1 MNKFSQSGK
10 GLSGFFFGLI
20 LATVIIAGILFY
32 LNQTG
37 QNAFKSPFLSKQPA
51 ETEILKPKNQPEE
64 DVQPDP
70 TDHNVLTEPDGAKTM
85 ESTDGEK
92 TIDKQA
98 VADKVTEVAEQT
110 DEPEQEEPKERNIR
124 KEAGQSEEH
133 VREIREEVSKK
144 DAGTPKKQVVKP
156 SEKVEKKAVKVEKK
170 AVKEE
175 KKAGKS
181 KTEPKPT
188 PEQILNSGSIEKA
201 RSEAAREVQKL
212 KTSVKEEATNYL
224 QMGAY
229 ANRQSAEEQRAKLA
243 ILGISSK
250 VVGYQAGSK
259 MLYRVQS
266 NNMSADAV
274 KKMQAELKKHGVA
287 SLIRSIEG
295 K

>member
-20 LATVIIAGILFY
+20 LATVIIASILFY

-51 ETEILKPKNQPEE
+51 ETEILKPKNQPKE

-70 TDHNVLTEPDGAKTM
+70 TDHNVLTEPDGAKTL

-92 TIDKQA
+92 TIDKQD

-124 KEAGQSEEH
+124 KKAGQSEEH
-133 VREIREEVSKK
+133 VRGVREEVSKK
-144 DAGTPKKQVVKP
+144 DAGMPKKQAVKP
-156 SEKVEKKAVKVEKK
+156 SETVEKK

-175 KKAGKS
+175 KKAGKG

>member
-51 ETEILKPKNQPEE
+51 ETEILKPKNQPKE

-70 TDHNVLTEPDGAKTM
+70 TDHNVLTEPDGAKTL

-92 TIDKQA
+92 NIDKQD

-124 KEAGQSEEH
+124 KKAGQSEEH
-133 VREIREEVSKK
+133 VRGVREEVSKK
-144 DAGTPKKQVVKP
+144 DAGMPKKQAVKP
-156 SEKVEKKAVKVEKK
+156 SETVEKK

-175 KKAGKS
+175 KKAGKG

>member
-124 KEAGQSEEH
+124 KEAGQSEGH
-133 VREIREEVSKK
+133 VREVREEVSKK

-156 SEKVEKKAVKVEKK
+156 SEKVEKKAVK
-170 AVKEE
+170 EE
-175 KKAGKS
+175 KKTGKG

-259 MLYRVQS
+259 ILYRVQS
-266 NNMSADAV
+266 NNLSADAV

>member
-124 KEAGQSEEH
+124 KEAGQSEGH

-144 DAGTPKKQVVKP
+144 DAGTTKKQVVKP
-156 SEKVEKKAVKVEKK
+156 SEKVEKKAVK
-170 AVKEE
+170 EE
-175 KKAGKS
+175 KKTGKG

-259 MLYRVQS
+259 ILYRVQS
-266 NNMSADAV
+266 NNLSADAV

>member
-51 ETEILKPKNQPEE
+51 ETEILKPKNQPKE

-70 TDHNVLTEPDGAKTM
+70 TDHNVLTEPDGAKTL

-92 TIDKQA
+92 TIDKQD

-124 KEAGQSEEH
+124 KKAGQSEEH
-133 VREIREEVSKK
+133 VRGVREEVSKK
-144 DAGTPKKQVVKP
+144 DAGMPKKQAVKP
-156 SEKVEKKAVKVEKK
+156 SETVEKK

-175 KKAGKS
+175 KKAGKG

-201 RSEAAREVQKL
+201 RSEAVREVQKL

>member
-156 SEKVEKKAVKVEKK
+156 SEKVEKKAVK
-170 AVKEE
+170 EE
-175 KKAGKS
+175 KKAGKG

>member
-37 QNAFKSPFLSKQPA
+37 QNAFKNPFLSQQPA
-51 ETEILKPKNQPEE
+51 ETEILKPKNQSEE

-70 TDHNVLTEPDGAKTM
+70 TDHNVLTEPDGAKTI

-110 DEPEQEEPKERNIR
+110 DELEQEEPKERNIR
-124 KEAGQSEEH
+124 KKAGQSEEH
-133 VREIREEVSKK
+133 VREVREEVSKK
-144 DAGTPKKQVVKP
+144 DAGTLKKQAVKP
-156 SEKVEKKAVKVEKK
+156 SEKVEKKAVK
-170 AVKEE
+170 EE
-175 KKAGKS
+175 KKTGKG

-212 KTSVKEEATNYL
+212 KTSVKGEATNYL

-229 ANRQSAEEQRAKLA
+229 ANRQGAEEQRAKLA

>member
-1 MNKFSQSGK
+1 MFMNKFSQSGK

-37 QNAFKSPFLSKQPA
+37 QNAFKNPFLSQQPA

-70 TDHNVLTEPDGAKTM
+70 TDHNVLTEPDGAKTI

-124 KEAGQSEEH
+124 KKAGQSEEH
-133 VREIREEVSKK
+133 VREVREEVSKK
-144 DAGTPKKQVVKP
+144 DAGTLKKQAVKP
-156 SEKVEKKAVKVEKK
+156 SEKVEKKAVK
-170 AVKEE
+170 EE
-175 KKAGKS
+175 KKTGKG

-229 ANRQSAEEQRAKLA
+229 ANRQGAEEQRAKLA

-250 VVGYQAGSK
+250 VVGYRAGSK

>member
-51 ETEILKPKNQPEE
+51 ETEILKPKNQPKE
-64 DVQPDP
+64 DVQPDS
-70 TDHNVLTEPDGAKTM
+70 TDHNVLTEPDGAKTL

-92 TIDKQA
+92 TIDKQD

-124 KEAGQSEEH
+124 KKAGQSEEH
-133 VREIREEVSKK
+133 VRGVREEVSKK
-144 DAGTPKKQVVKP
+144 DAGMPKKQAVKP
-156 SEKVEKKAVKVEKK
+156 SETVEKK

-175 KKAGKS
+175 KKAGKG

-274 KKMQAELKKHGVA
+274 KKMQVELKKHGVA

>member
-124 KEAGQSEEH
+124 KKAGQSEEH
-133 VREIREEVSKK
+133 VREVREEVSKK
-144 DAGTPKKQVVKP
+144 DAGTLKKQAVKP
-156 SEKVEKKAVKVEKK
+156 SEKVEKK

-175 KKAGKS
+175 KKAGKG

-250 VVGYQAGSK
+250 VVGYRAGSK

>member
-10 GLSGFFFGLI
+10 SLSGFFFGLI

-37 QNAFKSPFLSKQPA
+37 QNAFKNPFLSKQPA

-124 KEAGQSEEH
+124 KKAGQSEEH
-133 VREIREEVSKK
+133 VREVREEVSKK
-144 DAGTPKKQVVKP
+144 DAGTPKKQAVKP
-156 SEKVEKKAVKVEKK
+156 SEKVEKK

-175 KKAGKS
+175 KKAGKG

-229 ANRQSAEEQRAKLA
+229 ANRQGAEEQRAKLA

-250 VVGYQAGSK
+250 VVSYRAGSK

>member
-10 GLSGFFFGLI
+10 SLSGFFFGLI

-37 QNAFKSPFLSKQPA
+37 QNAFKNPFLSKQPA

-124 KEAGQSEEH
+124 KKAGQSEEH
-133 VREIREEVSKK
+133 VREVREEVSKK
-144 DAGTPKKQVVKP
+144 DAGTPKKQAVKP
-156 SEKVEKKAVKVEKK
+156 SEKVEKK

-175 KKAGKS
+175 KKAGKG

-229 ANRQSAEEQRAKLA
+229 ANRQGAEEQRAKLA

-250 VVGYQAGSK
+250 VVGYRAGSK

>member
-37 QNAFKSPFLSKQPA
+37 QNAFKNPFLSQQPA

-64 DVQPDP
+64 DVQPDSA
-70 TDHNVLTEPDGAKTM
+70 DHNVLTEPDGAKTI

-92 TIDKQA
+92 TIDKQT

-124 KEAGQSEEH
+124 KKAGQSEEH
-133 VREIREEVSKK
+133 VREVREEVSKK
-144 DAGTPKKQVVKP
+144 DAGTLKKQAVKP
-156 SEKVEKKAVKVEKK
+156 SEKVEKKAVK
-170 AVKEE
+170 EE
-175 KKAGKS
+175 KKTGKG

-229 ANRQSAEEQRAKLA
+229 ANRQGAEEQRAKLA

-250 VVGYQAGSK
+250 VVGYRAGSK

>member
-37 QNAFKSPFLSKQPA
+37 QNAFKNPFLSKQPA

-64 DVQPDP
+64 DLQPDP

-110 DEPEQEEPKERNIR
+110 DELEQEEPKERNIR
-124 KEAGQSEEH
+124 KKAGQSEEH
-133 VREIREEVSKK
+133 VREVREEVSKK
-144 DAGTPKKQVVKP
+144 DAGTLKKQAVKP
-156 SEKVEKKAVKVEKK
+156 SEKVEKKAVK
-170 AVKEE
+170 EE
-175 KKAGKS
+175 KKTGKG

-229 ANRQSAEEQRAKLA
+229 ANRQGAEEQRAKLA

>member
-70 TDHNVLTEPDGAKTM
+70 TDHNVSTEPDGAKTL

-92 TIDKQA
+92 TIDKQD

-124 KEAGQSEEH
+124 KKAGQSEEH
-133 VREIREEVSKK
+133 VRGVREEVSKK
-144 DAGTPKKQVVKP
+144 DAGMPKKQAVKP
-156 SEKVEKKAVKVEKK
+156 SETVEKK

-175 KKAGKS
+175 KKAGKG

>member
-70 TDHNVLTEPDGAKTM
+70 TDHNMLTEPDGAKTM

-144 DAGTPKKQVVKP
+144 DAGTPKKQAVKP
-156 SEKVEKKAVKVEKK
+156 SEKVEKKAVK
-170 AVKEE
+170 EE
-175 KKAGKS
+175 KKTGKG

>member
-51 ETEILKPKNQPEE
+51 ETEILKPKNQPKE

-70 TDHNVLTEPDGAKTM
+70 TDHNVLTEPDGAKTL

-92 TIDKQA
+92 TIDKQD

-124 KEAGQSEEH
+124 KKAGQSEEH
-133 VREIREEVSKK
+133 VRGVREEVSKK
-144 DAGTPKKQVVKP
+144 DAGMPKKQAVKP
-156 SEKVEKKAVKVEKK
+156 SETVEKK

-175 KKAGKS
+175 KKSGKG

>member
-37 QNAFKSPFLSKQPA
+37 QNAFKNPFLSKQPA

-64 DVQPDP
+64 DLQPDP

-98 VADKVTEVAEQT
+98 VADKATEVAEQT

-124 KEAGQSEEH
+124 KKAGQSEEH
-133 VREIREEVSKK
+133 VREVREEVSKK
-144 DAGTPKKQVVKP
+144 DAGTPKKQAVKP
-156 SEKVEKKAVKVEKK
+156 SEKVEKK

-175 KKAGKS
+175 KKAGKG

-229 ANRQSAEEQRAKLA
+229 ANRQGAEEQRAKLA

-250 VVGYQAGSK
+250 VVGYRAGSK

-266 NNMSADAV
+266 NNMSADAA
-274 KKMQAELKKHGVA
+274 KKMQAELKKHGVT

>member
-124 KEAGQSEEH
+124 KKAGQSEEH
-133 VREIREEVSKK
+133 VREVREEVSKK
-144 DAGTPKKQVVKP
+144 DAGTPKKQAVKP
-156 SEKVEKKAVKVEKK
+156 SEKVEKK

-175 KKAGKS
+175 KKAGKG

-229 ANRQSAEEQRAKLA
+229 ANRQGAEEQRAKLA

>member
-20 LATVIIAGILFY
+20 LATGIIAGILFY

-156 SEKVEKKAVKVEKK
+156 SEKVEKKAVK
-170 AVKEE
+170 EE

-259 MLYRVQS
+259 ILYRVQS

>member
-37 QNAFKSPFLSKQPA
+37 QNAFKNPFLSKQPA
-51 ETEILKPKNQPEE
+51 ETEILKPKNQPKE

-70 TDHNVLTEPDGAKTM
+70 TDHNVLTEPDGDKTM

-124 KEAGQSEEH
+124 KKAGQSEEH
-133 VREIREEVSKK
+133 VRGVREEVSKK
-144 DAGTPKKQVVKP
+144 DAGTLKKQAVKP
-156 SEKVEKKAVKVEKK
+156 SEKVEKK

-175 KKAGKS
+175 KKAGKG

-229 ANRQSAEEQRAKLA
+229 ANRQGAEEQRAKLA

-250 VVGYQAGSK
+250 VVGYRAGSK